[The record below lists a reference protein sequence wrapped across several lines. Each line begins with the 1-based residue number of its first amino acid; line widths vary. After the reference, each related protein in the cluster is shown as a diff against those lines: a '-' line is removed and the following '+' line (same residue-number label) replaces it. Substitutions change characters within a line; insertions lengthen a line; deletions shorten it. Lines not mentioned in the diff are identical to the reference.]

1 MLLTV
6 LIYLLLG
13 VLAGIL
19 SGLFGIG
26 GGLVIVP
33 VLLTVLPWMGVAP
46 EVLIHLAIGTSL
58 ATIVVTS
65 SSGIRAHNKRGNVDW
80 ETVKRFVPWVV
91 LGSFTGGSVAA
102 LLPGALLER
111 LFGIFLLLVAT
122 QMWFSLKPNP
132 DRSLPKTPGLA
143 LAGGIIGTISSM
155 FGIGGATISVPFLR
169 WCSLPITKAVGVSA
183 TLAFPIALSGVISY
197 LINGWGHPQLP
208 EWSLGYVYL
217 PAFFG
222 IVVASTQFV
231 RVGAT
236 LAVKLPG
243 HVLQRAFAAFMAIL
257 GVRLLML

>member
-6 LIYLLLG
+6 LIYLALG
-13 VLAGIL
+13 ALAGIL

-33 VLLTVLPWMGVAP
+33 VLLTILPWMGVAP
-46 EVLIHLAIGTSL
+46 EILIHLAIGTSL

-80 ETVKRFVPWVV
+80 AIVKRFVPWVI
-91 LGSFTGGSVAA
+91 LGSFTGGSIAA

-111 LFGIFLLLVAT
+111 LFAIFLLLVAT
-122 QMWFSLKPNP
+122 QMWFSLRPNP
-132 DRSLPKTPGLA
+132 DRTLPSTPGLA
-143 LAGGIIGTISSM
+143 LAGGLIGSISSM

-169 WCSLPITKAVGVSA
+169 WCSLPITRAVGVSA
-183 TLAFPIALSGVISY
+183 TLAFPIALAGVTSY
-197 LINGWGHPQLP
+197 LINGWGEPNLP

-217 PAFFG
+217 PAFIG

-231 RVGAT
+231 RVGAA
-236 LAVKLPG
+236 LAVKLPA
-243 HVLQRAFAAFMAIL
+243 HVLQRAFAAFMALL
-257 GVRLLML
+257 GLRLLML

>member
-1 MLLTV
+1 MLLTI
-6 LIYLLLG
+6 LIYLGLG
-13 VLAGIL
+13 AFAGIL

-33 VLLTVLPWMGVAP
+33 VLLTVLPWLGVAP
-46 EVLIHLAIGTSL
+46 DVVIHLAIGTSL

-65 SSGIRAHNKRGNVDW
+65 SSGIRAHAKRGNVDW
-80 ETVKRFVPWVV
+80 TIVKRFVPWVIV
-91 LGSFTGGSVAA
+91 GSFAGGSVAS

-111 LFGIFLLLVAT
+111 LFALFLLLVAT
-122 QMWFSLKPNP
+122 QMWFALKPHP
-132 DRSLPKTPGLA
+132 DRGLPSTPGLA
-143 LAGGIIGTISSM
+143 MAGGVIGTISSM

-183 TLAFPIALSGVISY
+183 TLSFPIALSGAISY
-197 LINGWGHPQLP
+197 LISGWGQPDLP

-231 RVGAT
+231 RVGAS
-236 LAVKLPG
+236 LAMTLPG
-243 HVLQRAFAAFMAIL
+243 HILQRAFAAFLALL
-257 GVRLLML
+257 GIRLLLL

>member
-1 MLLTV
+1 MLLTI
-6 LIYLLLG
+6 LIYLGLG
-13 VLAGIL
+13 AFAGIL

-33 VLLTVLPWMGVAP
+33 VLLTVLPWLGVAP
-46 EVLIHLAIGTSL
+46 DVVIHLAIGTSL

-65 SSGIRAHNKRGNVDW
+65 SSGIRAHAKRGNVDW
-80 ETVKRFVPWVV
+80 AIVKRFVPWVIV
-91 LGSFTGGSVAA
+91 GSFAGGSVAS

-111 LFGIFLLLVAT
+111 LFALFLLLVAT
-122 QMWFSLKPNP
+122 QMWFALKPHP
-132 DRSLPKTPGLA
+132 DRGLPSTPGLA
-143 LAGGIIGTISSM
+143 MAGGVIGTISSM

-183 TLAFPIALSGVISY
+183 TLSFPIALSGAISY
-197 LINGWGHPQLP
+197 LISGWGQPELP

-231 RVGAT
+231 RVGAS
-236 LAVKLPG
+236 LAMTLPG
-243 HVLQRAFAAFMAIL
+243 HILQRAFAAFLALL
-257 GVRLLML
+257 GIRLLLL